1 MSLLIDLST
10 QFKFRGVFVAGG
22 KVQQIVEKGAGLAVK
37 LAREAGGILM
47 ESLGTGIGIELKG
60 EINPV
65 TEFDRKVEEFLVSGI
80 RKEFPDH
87 DFLAE
92 EQTTPEGIS
101 QFRWVIDPIDGTTNY
116 AHGYPC
122 FAVSIA
128 LEHKGSALLGVIYQP
143 ATREMFTATAGGG
156 AFLNGHPMKVSKK
169 VTGLENSFLVTGF
182 PYNLRQPGV
191 LERNLKRFAKFLG
204 ESFAVRRDGSAA
216 YDLACLAAG
225 RFDGFWEEN
234 LSPWDTIA
242 GYLMVCEAGGVVT
255 DFNGEKFD
263 PLSSKSILAA
273 GTEELHRKML
283 SFLS

>member
-1 MSLLIDLST
+1 M
-10 QFKFRGVFVAGG
+10 
-22 KVQQIVEKGAGLAVK
+22 QQIVEKGAGLAVK
-37 LAREAGGILM
+37 LARKAGGILM
-47 ESLGTGIGIELKG
+47 ESLGAGLEIELKG

-65 TEFDRKVEEFLVSGI
+65 TELDRKVEEFLVSGI

-101 QFRWVIDPIDGTTNY
+101 QFRWVIDPVDGTTNY

-122 FAVSIA
+122 FTVSIA
-128 LEHKGSALLGVIYQP
+128 LEHKGSTLLGVIYQP

-156 AFLNGHPMKVSKK
+156 AFLNGHRIKISKK
-169 VTGLENSFLVTGF
+169 VTSLENSFLVTGF

-242 GYLMVCEAGGVVT
+242 GYLMVCEAGGVAT

-263 PLSSKSILAA
+263 PLSSKSILAV
-273 GTEELHRKML
+273 GTEELHRQML

>member
-1 MSLLIDLST
+1 M
-10 QFKFRGVFVAGG
+10 
-22 KVQQIVEKGAGLAVK
+22 QQIIEKATGLAVE
-37 LAREAGGILM
+37 LAREAGEILM
-47 ESLGTGIGIELKG
+47 EHLGTGLGIELKG

-65 TEFDRKVEEFLVSGI
+65 TELDRRVEEFLVSGI

-92 EQTTPEGIS
+92 EQTRPEGIS
-101 QFRWVIDPIDGTTNY
+101 PFRWVIDPIDGTTNY

-122 FAVSIA
+122 FAISIA
-128 LEHKGSALLGVIYQP
+128 LEHEGNALLGVIYQP
-143 ATREMFTATAGGG
+143 ATREMFTAAAGGG
-156 AFLNGHPMKVSKK
+156 AFLNGHGLKVSKK
-169 VTGLENSFLVTGF
+169 AASLENSFLVTGF

-191 LERNLKRFAKFLG
+191 LERNLKRFEKFLA

-242 GYLMVCEAGGVVT
+242 GCLMVREAGGVVT

-263 PLSSKSILAA
+263 PLSSKTILAA
-273 GTEELHRKML
+273 GTEELHRQML
-283 SFLS
+283 SLLS